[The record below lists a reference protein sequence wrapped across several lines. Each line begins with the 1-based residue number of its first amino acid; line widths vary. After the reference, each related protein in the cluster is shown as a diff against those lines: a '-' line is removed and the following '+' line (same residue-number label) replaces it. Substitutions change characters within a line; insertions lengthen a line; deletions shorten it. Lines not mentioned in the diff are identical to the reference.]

1 MFDPRRAR
9 LALVALVGS
18 AALLSAGCGFDESS
32 SQSQDR
38 ECEGARVG
46 QTTRAA
52 IQDALGAP
60 TITDHEMLAGQ
71 RVVSD
76 LWVDGTVGFSY
87 DEQTLL
93 LVEKDCG

>member
-1 MFDPRRAR
+1 MFDPRRTK
-9 LALVALVGS
+9 LAFVALVGS
-18 AALLSAGCGFDESS
+18 AALLTAGCGFDDSS
-32 SQSQDR
+32 AQSQDR

-46 QTTRAA
+46 QTTRAS

-60 TITDHEMLAGQ
+60 TMTDHEVLGGQ